1 MTALTI
7 PKKVNLIDKF
17 KKWFKKLPQP
27 DPLDTCLILF
37 IFCLSL
43 YRGSHLFDKEYL
55 LINLLVWYTLP
66 DLIVLSAVMYTGR
79 KLLEKDYTLFCISLQ
94 IAKTIGLFLGMLLI
108 HRVLVLNLITD
119 ALPIIM
125 ICVTQDLIDK
135 FKRKP

>member
-1 MTALTI
+1 MTAQTI

-17 KKWFKKLPQP
+17 KKRFKKPPQP
-27 DPLDTCLILF
+27 DPFDTCLVLF

-55 LINLLVWYTLP
+55 LINLLVWYALP
-66 DLIVLSAVMYTGR
+66 DLIFLSAFMYIGI
-79 KLLEKDYTLFCISLQ
+79 KFLEIDFTLFCISIQ

-108 HRVLVLNLITD
+108 HRLLVLNLITD